1 MQERDLILRSKEVKI
16 YPHSDYIDV
25 TVQKNHTIYSYKN
38 IAKFYINKNIT
49 ISISDVIKIARK
61 KPLYFTDEN
70 GYVVARL
77 KANG

>member
-16 YPHSDYIDV
+16 CPHQDYIDI
-25 TVQKNHTIYSYKN
+25 TIEKNHTIYSYKN
-38 IAKFYINKNIT
+38 IASFYINKNIT
-49 ISISDVIKIARK
+49 ISISDIIKIARK

-70 GYVVARL
+70 GYVVAML